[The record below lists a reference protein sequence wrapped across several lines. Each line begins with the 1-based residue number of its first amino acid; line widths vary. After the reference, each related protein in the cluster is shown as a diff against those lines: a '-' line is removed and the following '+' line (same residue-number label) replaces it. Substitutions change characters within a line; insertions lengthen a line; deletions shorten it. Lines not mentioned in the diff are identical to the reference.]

1 MNKIKCTLPRR
12 GFNARSRGT
21 SMKYEEKEYLNVTCN
36 RLVYSLSSVSPVRK
50 QRDREEF
57 LLTLIKA
64 EPYTFL
70 YYVGPEP
77 KNPRK
82 CKETRILRRNSR
94 PRSSFEIGPKE
105 SRIEATDRKTKLSLT
120 LAVLFVFSLLLF
132 LLRRFLSFP
141 STTLYDCVFNYYSST
156 FSPPSS
162 PPSHLL
168 SFFLN
173 RCHLLC
179 SFHCH
184 LFSVLFL
191 SKKLDV

>member
-120 LAVLFVFSLLLF
+120 LAVLFVFLFFCFFWEDFYRFHQPLCTIVFLIIILRLSPLHRLLPLISY
-132 LLRRFLSFP
+132 L
-141 STTLYDCVFNYYSST
+141 
-156 FSPPSS
+156 
-162 PPSHLL
+162 
-168 SFFLN
+168 FFLIAVT
-173 RCHLLC
+173 CC
-179 SFHCH
+179 VPSIVIY
-184 LFSVLFL
+184 SL
-191 SKKLDV
+191 SCFCRRN

>member
-12 GFNARSRGT
+12 GFINARSRGT

-70 YYVGPEP
+70 CYVGPEP

-82 CKETRILRRNSR
+82 CKENTYS
-94 PRSSFEIGPKE
+94 PTKQSS
-105 SRIEATDRKTKLSLT
+105 
-120 LAVLFVFSLLLF
+120 
-132 LLRRFLSFP
+132 
-141 STTLYDCVFNYYSST
+141 
-156 FSPPSS
+156 
-162 PPSHLL
+162 
-168 SFFLN
+168 
-173 RCHLLC
+173 
-179 SFHCH
+179 
-184 LFSVLFL
+184 
-191 SKKLDV
+191 